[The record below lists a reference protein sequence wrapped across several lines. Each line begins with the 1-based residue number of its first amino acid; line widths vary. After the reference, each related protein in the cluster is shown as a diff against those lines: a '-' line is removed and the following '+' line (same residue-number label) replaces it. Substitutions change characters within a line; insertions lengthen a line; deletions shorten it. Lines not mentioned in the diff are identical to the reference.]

1 MKAMKIGILGGTFN
15 PPHLG
20 HKFLLR
26 KIQRRLKLQN
36 IIVIP
41 SNLPPHKTV
50 TDNDPEQRIAMTKI
64 AFPEY
69 TVSDM
74 EIRRGGTSYT
84 YLTLEELLAQNK
96 GAELYFICGSDMFLS
111 LETWKYPEKIFK
123 YAVLVSAARDKNEY
137 LALYKYKRMY
147 KKKYNARCKIVPIKP
162 FPVSSSYIREMVA
175 KDKDVSGYLD
185 KNVMDYIDKN
195 GLYK

>member
-1 MKAMKIGILGGTFN
+1 MKIGILGGTFN

-20 HKFLLR
+20 HKLLLD
-26 KIQRRLKLQN
+26 KIQKRLKLDN

-50 TDNDPEQRIAMTKI
+50 ADNAPEHRLTMTKL

-84 YLTLEELLAQNK
+84 YLTLEELLEKNENAK
-96 GAELYFICGSDMFLS
+96 LYFICGTDMFIS
-111 LETWKYPEKIFK
+111 LESWKYPERIFK
-123 YAVLVSAARDKNEY
+123 NAVLVTAARDKNEY
-137 LALYKYKRMY
+137 LSLYKFKRLF
-147 KKKYNARCKIVPIKP
+147 KKKYNARCKIVLIKP
-162 FPVSSSYIREMVA
+162 FPVSSSLIREMA
-175 KDKDVSGYLD
+175 GKGEDVSKYLD
-185 KNVMDYIDKN
+185 KNVMEYMNEN
-195 GLYK
+195 GLYR